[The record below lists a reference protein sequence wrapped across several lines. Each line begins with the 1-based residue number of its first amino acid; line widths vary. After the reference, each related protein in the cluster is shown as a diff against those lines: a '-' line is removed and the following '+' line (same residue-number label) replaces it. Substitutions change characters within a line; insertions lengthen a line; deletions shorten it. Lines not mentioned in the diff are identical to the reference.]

1 MTIVLILLGT
11 MSDSFQPPSVLFLI
25 SNQKKQEDKRI
36 QLPYKMT
43 MTVIQQLLLRDERL
57 PCLVIIKDTDLCYF
71 SLMFVK
77 KFQILL
83 CRIIG
88 CYYNTLRYEL
98 LF

>member
-1 MTIVLILLGT
+1 
-11 MSDSFQPPSVLFLI
+11 
-25 SNQKKQEDKRI
+25 
-36 QLPYKMT
+36 MT

-77 KFQILL
+77 KIQILL